1 MIQERNQKEQSGALF
16 LVLGVLL
23 ILVGVDGFS
32 KGEDQVRLFIFIG
45 AGIVCLI
52 AALIVV
58 KQKAAK
64 KKPPVPVVNPRT
76 SLPPQEIRMQQADA
90 EARLRHQAVE
100 PDAKEPSIRPFQQA
114 PSGQGM
120 PQGRSWK
127 TLQVDETRERLEEL
141 KSLLNAGIITEDEYR
156 TRRNNLTKNG

>member
-1 MIQERNQKEQSGALF
+1 MIQERNEKEQSGALF

-32 KGEDQVRLFIFIG
+32 KGGDQARPFIFIC
-45 AGIVCLI
+45 AGILCLI

-76 SLPPQEIRMQQADA
+76 SFPPQEIRMQQAEA
-90 EARLRHQAVE
+90 EEQLRHQAVK

-114 PSGQGM
+114 PAGQEM

-141 KSLLNAGIITEDEYR
+141 KSLLDAGIITEDEYR

>member
-1 MIQERNQKEQSGALF
+1 LIQERNQKEQSGALF

-23 ILVGVDGFS
+23 ILVGVEGFS
-32 KGEDQVRLFIFIG
+32 KGGDKTRPFIFIC

-52 AALIVV
+52 AALIIV

-64 KKPPVPVVNPRT
+64 KKPQVPVVNPRT
-76 SLPPQEIRMQQADA
+76 PLPPQGIRMQQAGA
-90 EARLRHQAVE
+90 EARLRHQAAE
-100 PDAKEPSIRPFQQA
+100 PDAKEPSIRPFQQV

-141 KSLLNAGIITEDEYR
+141 KSLLDAGIIMEDEYR
-156 TRRNNLTKNG
+156 MRRNNLTKNG